1 MANFLRAIVALLL
14 LVVFTPM
21 MEGCQKG
28 ESSVSTGFTEKMRV
42 ASPDHRVSAVLGER
56 ATGAT
61 VATVSEVHLVA
72 PGQSMGPS
80 TLVIRS
86 DGASEMR
93 VRWVANKMLS
103 VEYRRARIF
112 QFTNFWQSREVDNFN
127 YIVEIRLNPIAE
139 QSLPQ

>member
-1 MANFLRAIVALLL
+1 
-14 LVVFTPM
+14 
-21 MEGCQKG
+21 
-28 ESSVSTGFTEKMRV
+28 
-42 ASPDHRVSAVLGER
+42 
-56 ATGAT
+56 
-61 VATVSEVHLVA
+61 
-72 PGQSMGPS
+72 MGPS